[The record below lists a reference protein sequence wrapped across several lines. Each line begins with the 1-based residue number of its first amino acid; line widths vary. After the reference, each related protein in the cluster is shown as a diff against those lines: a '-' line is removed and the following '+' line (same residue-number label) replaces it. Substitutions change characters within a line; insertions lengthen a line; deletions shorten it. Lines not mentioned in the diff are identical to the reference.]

1 MVESPPAPRRGANIT
16 GQDETLKVAGGERAI
31 RKLRSSPFVD
41 LNRIAGLSAQSDFFL
56 RRAVGRP
63 EGERPRRGGR
73 GFAGLSGIRSPP
85 PPRDFAIQ
93 GDQLGGATLAESV
106 CGAFYKYRKG

>member
-41 LNRIAGLSAQSDFFL
+41 LNRIAGLSAQSDFSCAAL
-56 RRAVGRP
+56 WGDRRESVRVW
-63 EGERPRRGGR
+63 GGR

-106 CGAFYKYRKG
+106 CGASYKYRKG